1 MLGLKKPKAM
11 FEPLDWDRALRTVVN
26 ILDFPRNISAEL
38 FAVTTIDRLSSD
50 RRESLT
56 HGDQM
61 RRLATRKRACD
72 RSILRSTRRCGREI
86 VNGRIVVGEQIVAC
100 CKRYVRLA
108 LDNF

>member
-1 MLGLKKPKAM
+1 M

-38 FAVTTIDRLSSD
+38 FAVTTIDGLSSD
-50 RRESLT
+50 LT

-61 RRLATRKRACD
+61 RRLVTRKRARG
-72 RSILRSTRRCGREI
+72 RSISGSSRCCCREKASGRTI
-86 VNGRIVVGEQIVAC
+86 VGEQIVGC

>member
-1 MLGLKKPKAM
+1 M

-38 FAVTTIDRLSSD
+38 FAVTTIDGLSSD
-50 RRESLT
+50 LWKSLT

-61 RRLATRKRACD
+61 RRLVTRKRACD
-72 RSILRSTRRCGREI
+72 RSILRSTRRCGREK
-86 VNGRIVVGEQIVAC
+86 VNGRVILGVQFVGC
-100 CKRYVRLA
+100 CKRYLRLA